1 MELAPGPL
9 RSARGEA
16 LEAVR
21 RADSRRPA
29 RVRVE
34 RAEPPV
40 SLRSGLHEA
49 FPWLRSSRGKLA
61 IWVVGLLLGSGA
73 GATVLREQIR
83 GWLEVPSRAEQRAVD
98 DRHASAAASNA
109 ARITDLEQR
118 DKARTEREQR
128 AREAEDRRVH
138 SEQIRALQDELRRA
152 YRSHPGRPP
161 VVMPPAE
168 P

>member
-1 MELAPGPL
+1 VELAPGPL
-9 RSARGEA
+9 KSARGEA

-34 RAEPPV
+34 RAEPPT
-40 SLRSGLHEA
+40 SLRSGLHDA
-49 FPWLRSSRGKLA
+49 FPWFRTPRGKLA
-61 IWVVGLLLGSGA
+61 LWVAGLAVGSGA

-83 GWLEVPSRAEQRAVD
+83 GWLDVPSTTELRAID

-109 ARITDLEQR
+109 ARITELEQR
-118 DKARTEREQR
+118 DKARAEREQR